1 MTTSNEAE
9 AKKPLSLSR
18 GKLELRKTVDAG
30 QVKQTFPHGRS
41 KTVAVEVKRK
51 RTYAPGA
58 GGKMT
63 EVAEKEL
70 ALGIELSA
78 DDRAHLSN
86 LTAGER
92 ATRLKALEE
101 ARRDDEIRRQQEAEE
116 ARLRAEEEAA
126 RAAEEELRR
135 QAAAARGE
143 VYPPVPEPVAAPV
156 VTESQW
162 RRSPRASPRS
172 SASSPMWC
180 APRAA
185 PWPSPRKRK
194 RRRARSSAAASGR
207 RPSRWRRAATSRAGG
222 PARSPSSRRSTRMPG
237 SGCARWPPSSG
248 RGRRRDGPICCK
260 PRNQRVI
267 RDVIIPESIT
277 VQDLAARM
285 AERST
290 DVIKSLMKMGIMAT
304 INERLDQDTAE
315 LIVTEFGHRLKRVS
329 EADIELGLE
338 GLEDDPAS
346 LLPRPPVVTIMGHVD
361 HGKTS
366 LLDAIRQTDVAVHEA
381 GGITQHIGAYQVTR
395 PTARKIT
402 FLDTPGHDAFSDM
415 RARGAKVTDIVMLV
429 VAADDGI
436 MPQTVEAINH
446 ARAAKVPIIVAINK
460 MDKPGANPDRVRQ
473 DLLQHGLVVEKL
485 GGEVLDCRGLGQDA
499 PGPRAT
505 SRKPCCC
512 RPRSW
517 ISGPIPTGPAAAR

>member
-126 RAAEEELRR
+126 KAAEEELRR

-156 VTESQW
+156 VTEEPVVAKPKGEPAVK
-162 RRSPRASPRS
+162 RIEPNVVRTARGPMAEPEEEEE
-172 SASSPMWC
+172 ASSKVKRQQRPAAGQAAGA
-180 APRAA
+180 APRRAA
-185 PWPSPRKRK
+185 PA
-194 RRRARSSAAASGR
+194 RRQDLHRPGARRERRGADALAGRA
-207 RPSRWRRAATSRAGG
+207 
-222 PARSPSSRRSTRMPG
+222 
-237 SGCARWPPSSG
+237 SSG
-248 RGRRRDGPICCK
+248 RGRRRARAHLLQTEK
-260 PRNQRVI
+260 QRVI
-267 RDVIIPESIT
+267 RDVVIPESIT

-285 AERST
+285 AERTT

-329 EADIELGLE
+329 ESDIELGLE
-338 GLEDDPAS
+338 GQADDP
-346 LLPRPPVVTIMGHVD
+346 
-361 HGKTS
+361 
-366 LLDAIRQTDVAVHEA
+366 
-381 GGITQHIGAYQVTR
+381 GACC
-395 PTARKIT
+395 
-402 FLDTPGHDAFSDM
+402 
-415 RARGAKVTDIVMLV
+415 
-429 VAADDGI
+429 
-436 MPQTVEAINH
+436 
-446 ARAAKVPIIVAINK
+446 
-460 MDKPGANPDRVRQ
+460 RVR
-473 DLLQHGLVVEKL
+473 
-485 GGEVLDCRGLGQDA
+485 
-499 PGPRAT
+499 PW
-505 SRKPCCC
+505 SRSWAMSTMA
-512 RPRSW
+512 RPRCSMR
-517 ISGPIPTGPAAAR
+517 SARPMSRRMRPAASPSISAPIR